1 MTATAPEQPMRVPD
15 DHQFDASSPVGRY
28 WLVHGVG
35 FAVCR
40 NDGHELGVVEDVVV
54 DALSQRAELVI
65 VRRHGLVVRRREEL
79 DPGVV
84 EAVVPASQLFLVR
97 SEASPAVDTPQAP
110 RVAPGAAIRRGVDVT
125 RPVVAEVARR
135 LAAVLVVVA
144 RHAQRA
150 AILSAAATRRAAGR
164 ARREAPRLESW
175 LAARSRTTWRAT
187 LTALR
192 FLDRSAR
199 AAALHLAAF
208 ARVAWR
214 ALRELAV
221 LAAVLAVATWR
232 RATAAQAARRPTE
245 TDAAEDETDEGET
258 DADAPLGRETS
269 EAPAP
274 PIERRRAQR
283 TGPGKRRQ

>member
-1 MTATAPEQPMRVPD
+1 MRVPD

-110 RVAPGAAIRRGVDVT
+110 LGGAWCCDPARGRRDASGRRRADRRVAAA
-125 RPVVAEVARR
+125 
-135 LAAVLVVVA
+135 LVVVG

-150 AILSAAATRRAAGR
+150 AILSVVATRRAAGR

-175 LAARSRTTWRAT
+175 LSARSRATWRAT
-187 LTALR
+187 LSALR

-199 AAALHLAAF
+199 TAALHLAAF
-208 ARVAWR
+208 ARVVWR
-214 ALRELAV
+214 ALRELTV
-221 LAAVLAVATWR
+221 LVAVLAVAMWR
-232 RATAAQAARRPTE
+232 RAVAALAARRTTGPKRMRLRTRPTK
-245 TDAAEDETDEGET
+245 ART

-283 TGPGKRRQ
+283 TAPGKRRQ